1 MGQPRREARAALAM
15 GLAFAWLLAAC
26 AVPAPPPLVVAAPQV
41 QGEPRLSGRLVFVV
55 GGDIWQ
61 WEDGQVRQLTRG
73 DRFEGPAWS
82 PDGTRLVASLV
93 GVNHS
98 DLVLLSPEGEVLA
111 QLTNHRGQRR
121 IQDSDWARLPAW
133 SPDGER
139 IAYAADVRTYDL
151 ALWSIAP
158 DGSAPRQLFQ
168 AGDYGG
174 GIDRPTWAPSG
185 AELAVAAFRRGE
197 VSQIEVVTPTTGRY
211 RVITRAPNGAYDP
224 AWSPTGEWIA
234 YVARDGVRHD
244 IWLVRPDGGEP
255 VQVTSTGRNR
265 MPAWSPDGRWLAFF
279 TLAENGFDIRV
290 LPIPEEGPSAPAE
303 GRVLVSGRAVEGPSG
318 LSWGPPRP
326 E

>member
-1 MGQPRREARAALAM
+1 MMKGWGRTGMLL
-15 GLAFAWLLAAC
+15 GLLVLTSMFLAAC
-26 AVPAPPPLVVAAPQV
+26 AAPAPVPLVVAAPQI
-41 QGEPRLSGRLVFVV
+41 QGEPLPAGRLAFVV

-61 WEDGQVRQLTRG
+61 WEDGQVRPLTSG
-73 DRFEGPAWS
+73 ERFEGPAWS
-82 PDGTRLVASLV
+82 PDGTRLAASLV

-98 DLVLLSPEGEVLA
+98 DLVVLSADGELLA
-111 QLTNHRGQRR
+111 RLTNNRGQRR

-139 IAYAADVRTYDL
+139 IAYVSDVRTYDL

-174 GIDRPTWAPSG
+174 GVDRPTWAPNG
-185 AELAVAAFRRGE
+185 TDLAVAAFRRGE
-197 VSQIEVVTPTTGRY
+197 VSQIEVVTPATGRY
-211 RVITRAPNGAYDP
+211 RAVTQAANGAYDP
-224 AWSPTGEWIA
+224 AWSPNGEWIA
-234 YVARDGVRHD
+234 YTARDGAHHD
-244 IWLVRPDGGEP
+244 IWLVHPDGSGT

-303 GRVLVSGRAVEGPSG
+303 GRVLVSGRTIEGPSG
-318 LSWGPPRP
+318 LSWGPASSP
-326 E
+326 